1 MSPTTE
7 QPSEILGIE
16 LAPAP
21 NTRLPGGL
29 FPPGNQVAR
38 RGKGKARRSAISQK
52 KLNDLMEQAADGKC
66 KQPVEVLWD
75 LMQMPEPPPD
85 MTLAEKIAWWDAHAN
100 DRKLAERAAST
111 LMKYIMPTLQSID
124 HTIKTG
130 DDTEDVGDTEHR
142 VNLRAAL
149 IELRGAVPKRIA
161 DAE

>member
-124 HTIKTG
+124 HTIKSDDG
-130 DDTEDVGDTEHR
+130 DGEADDGDHR

-149 IELRGAVPKRIA
+149 IEMRGMRPKAIT
-161 DAE
+161 DGQ